1 MSVLNTCFNSL
12 STIQG
17 VSYNQRHVYKSSWDT
32 FKMVELYNSNISTL
46 RSGGNTTAQY
56 YQYSSEQSINQY
68 KQGASMF
75 YYYLGYTDIVQK
87 I

>member
-1 MSVLNTCFNSL
+1 MSALTTCFNDL

-17 VSYNQRHVYKSSWDT
+17 VSYNQRQNYKNAWDT
-32 FKMVELYNSNISTL
+32 FRTVELFNSNVSTL
-46 RSGGNTTAQY
+46 YGNGNTSARYWQY
-56 YQYSSEQSINQY
+56 PSEQSVAQY

-75 YYYLGYTDIVQK
+75 YYYLGYSNIVQK